1 MQEKDILAEMH
12 RRRSNSMHFK
22 SQQHV
27 DYLNHQNEKIINKL
41 MSIAKKKST
50 FFSKEEEPRIAH
62 YRNPARK
69 R

>member
-1 MQEKDILAEMH
+1 
-12 RRRSNSMHFK
+12 
-22 SQQHV
+22 
-27 DYLNHQNEKIINKL
+27 

-50 FFSKEEEPRIAH
+50 FFFKEEEPRIAH

>member
-1 MQEKDILAEMH
+1 
-12 RRRSNSMHFK
+12 MHFK